1 MYTYNTTTNNNVN
14 RLKEIIEYQLLAA
27 NTQFQKKKVKLWT
40 WISPHKTKHQI
51 DYIIDRKKWRKSIR
65 NCEAYNT
72 FISLG
77 SDHRI
82 VVAKVILSLRAT
94 KLKMK
99 IKPKYVWSELR
110 DQVKLQEKYA
120 NDVKEKFNIQSLDE
134 ESLSKKYERLVEA
147 INETAPGCMRQI
159 TKPIRKLNSDDPRII
174 RARNAISTAYK
185 TNTGKK
191 GHSNLYKQKKFEMY
205 QIYKEINDEDLEK
218 KVLKIEQA
226 DRSMRY
232 LESWSLINEIPGR
245 KSSQTSQLNG
255 NSDEDRVNQ
264 WYIHFR
270 NLLGNST
277 EATDENEEILPVFE
291 KLPINDDVFT
301 PEEYSKATMSIKC
314 GKIAG
319 EDGIMPDLL
328 KYVQI
333 NDIMLDIINNSFEN
347 CEQPDLWNI
356 SNIIHIPKSGNLT
369 KTDNYRGI
377 SLTSIMAKTYNRMLL
392 NRIRPILDP
401 LLRNNQNGFRQE
413 RTTVGQILSIRSILE
428 GVKSKNVPV
437 VFTFID
443 FKKAF
448 DSVNRGKM
456 IKILRSY
463 GIPDKIVNAIEASY
477 DSTRAKVYSPD
488 GVTEEFDIVKG
499 VLQGDTLSPYL
510 FVIILDYA
518 LRKAIKGREEELGFT
533 IVPSRSRR
541 VHPIVVTDLDFAD
554 DIALISDSVR
564 QSLRVKAS
572 ELLQRVESE
581 CSKVGLLMLQL

>member
-1 MYTYNTTTNNNVN
+1 
-14 RLKEIIEYQLLAA
+14 
-27 NTQFQKKKVKLWT
+27 
-40 WISPHKTKHQI
+40 
-51 DYIIDRKKWRKSIR
+51 
-65 NCEAYNT
+65 
-72 FISLG
+72 
-77 SDHRI
+77 
-82 VVAKVILSLRAT
+82 
-94 KLKMK
+94 
-99 IKPKYVWSELR
+99 
-110 DQVKLQEKYA
+110 
-120 NDVKEKFNIQSLDE
+120 
-134 ESLSKKYERLVEA
+134 
-147 INETAPGCMRQI
+147 
-159 TKPIRKLNSDDPRII
+159 
-174 RARNAISTAYK
+174 
-185 TNTGKK
+185 
-191 GHSNLYKQKKFEMY
+191 MY

-232 LESWSLINEIPGR
+232 LESWSLINDISDR

-291 KLPINDDVFT
+291 NLPINDDVFT
-301 PEEYSKATMSIKC
+301 PEEYSKAAMSIKC
-314 GKIAG
+314 GKSAG
-319 EDGIMPDLL
+319 EDGIMPEVL

-333 NDIMLDIINNSFEN
+333 NDIMLDIINKSFEN
-347 CEQPDLWNI
+347 CEQPDIWNI
-356 SNIIHIPKSGNLT
+356 SNIIPIPKSGNLT
-369 KTDNYRGI
+369 ITDNYRGI

-413 RTTVGQILSIRSILE
+413 RTTVGQILAINRILE

-448 DSVNRGKM
+448 DSVHRGKM
-456 IKILRSY
+456 IKILKSY
-463 GIPDKIVNAIEASY
+463 GIPDKIVNVIEANY
-477 DSTRAKVYSPD
+477 ASTRAKVYSPD

-499 VLQGDTLSPYL
+499 VLQGDTLPPYL

-533 IVPSRSRR
+533 IVLRRSRR
-541 VHPIVVTDLDFAD
+541 VHSIVLTDLDFAN
-554 DIALISDSVR
+554 DIALISDYVR
-564 QSLRVKAS
+564 QAS

-581 CSKVGLLMLQL
+581 CSKVKTAYQL